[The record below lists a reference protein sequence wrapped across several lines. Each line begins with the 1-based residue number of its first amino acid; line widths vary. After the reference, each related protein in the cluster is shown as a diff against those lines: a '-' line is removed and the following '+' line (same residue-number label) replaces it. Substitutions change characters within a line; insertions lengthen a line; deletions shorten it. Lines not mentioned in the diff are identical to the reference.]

1 VNDVPDNPIIV
12 SASAGKAFTTK
23 NTIIGIAEKSS
34 GYMEIL
40 MKSGSTFTAQKVDG
54 DTGLLMGAAAKLS
67 ATDVSAREYF
77 YDMDLNGDTVV
88 SVVGQTTAPT
98 GWAL

>member
-1 VNDVPDNPIIV
+1 MV
-12 SASAGKAFTTK
+12 GTKAWTTK
-23 NTIIGIAEKSS
+23 ATVVGIADNSDGTIS
-34 GYMEIL
+34 MIL
-40 MKSGSTFTAQKVDG
+40 Q
-54 DTGLLMGAAAKLS
+54 TGKLS